1 MCASNRFL
9 LYQLAIWFQSVM
21 KRERFSQRWPR
32 VTNGWKEETLFL
44 SLLLLVGNPMTKSFI
59 FSETKKNFSFL
70 HRLYPQRMA
79 WRMLEEGRW
88 LGRTTT
94 QARTT
99 FQNPKGWWSRFGKDI
114 YHGIKSAGRNFANRI
129 PVHAVGGWSAS
140 GGRRSQFR
148 MVMVVAP
155 IKPQVLAWCYTPL
168 TPSGRDL
175 WWVST
180 NIDTDNPLLRNC
192 PSLPPEANGLDV
204 SDRRWRRGGRR
215 RRPKKGLFI
224 RRLW

>member
-1 MCASNRFL
+1 MRFVSISAVPACDL
-9 LYQLAIWFQSVM
+9 IPVVDEKIEIFPTLTTSDKWLKRRNTFSFTFAPRGKSDDKKLYF
-21 KRERFSQRWPR
+21 F
-32 VTNGWKEETLFL
+32 
-44 SLLLLVGNPMTKSFI
+44 GN
-59 FSETKKNFSFL
+59 EKKNFSFL
-70 HRLYPQRMA
+70 LRLYPQQMA

-155 IKPQVLAWCYTPL
+155 IKPQVLA
-168 TPSGRDL
+168 
-175 WWVST
+175 
-180 NIDTDNPLLRNC
+180 
-192 PSLPPEANGLDV
+192 
-204 SDRRWRRGGRR
+204 
-215 RRPKKGLFI
+215 
-224 RRLW
+224 